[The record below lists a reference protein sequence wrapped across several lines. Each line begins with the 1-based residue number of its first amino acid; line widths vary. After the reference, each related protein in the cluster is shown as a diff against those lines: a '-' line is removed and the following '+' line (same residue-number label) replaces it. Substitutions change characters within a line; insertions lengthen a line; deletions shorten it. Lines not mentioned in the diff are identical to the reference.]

1 MSRFCVIPSRVIED
15 DRMRSM
21 THLRVLLAI
30 GQHSD
35 KNGWSKPSLKRIGEL
50 VGGKESPLSKSR
62 VSHIIHNL
70 EAWGYLTRNAQAR
83 GDGGQTSNLYRVIF
97 DCGDPEPCPLDPV
110 PDEATTPFGTGEPPV
125 VHHATPVANYA
136 TPVASH
142 EAQPPVAPHE
152 AQPHK
157 NNPIE
162 QRKEKTTVDQQAKQ
176 PAADA
181 VVPAGADTV
190 DQVRKP
196 RLDPQL
202 LLDLFHEHCPTL
214 PKVRLLTDSRKQAMR
229 SRWVQVSR
237 DMGRYDTGDVQA
249 GLEWWGRFFRAVHN
263 SDFLSGRN
271 GAWTGCGFDWLM
283 KQANFAKVVDGNYR
297 NDRVGGEG

>member
-1 MSRFCVIPSRVIED
+1 MSRFCVIPSRVMED

-21 THLRVLLAI
+21 AHLRVLMAI
-30 GQHSD
+30 GNHSD
-35 KNGWSKPSLKRIGEL
+35 KNGWSRPSLKRIGVL
-50 VGGKESPLSKSR
+50 AGKKDKPLSKPY
-62 VSHIIHNL
+62 VSEIISDL
-70 EAWGYLTRNAQAR
+70 EAWGYLTRNAQTR
-83 GDGGQTSNLYRVIF
+83 DDGGQTSNLYRVIF

-110 PDEATTPFGTGEPPV
+110 PDGADPHSVSQTPPFGMSEPPV
-125 VHHATPVANYA
+125 RPHRN
-136 TPVASH
+136 
-142 EAQPPVAPHE
+142 EPPVRSHGTE
-152 AQPHK
+152 PHK

-181 VVPAGADTV
+181 VVPADADTADKV
-190 DQVRKP
+190 HKP
-196 RLDPQL
+196 RLDPQR

-297 NDRVGGEG
+297 NDRAGGEG

>member
-1 MSRFCVIPSRVIED
+1 MED

-21 THLRVLLAI
+21 AHLRVLMAI
-30 GQHSD
+30 GNHSD
-35 KNGWSKPSLKRIGEL
+35 KNGWSRPSLKRIGVL
-50 VGGKESPLSKSR
+50 AGKKDKPLSKPY
-62 VSHIIHNL
+62 VSEIISDL
-70 EAWGYLTRNAQAR
+70 EAWGYLTRNAQTR
-83 GDGGQTSNLYRVIF
+83 DDGGQTSNLYRVIF

-110 PDEATTPFGTGEPPV
+110 PDGADPHSVSQNPPFGMSEPPV
-125 VHHATPVANYA
+125 WPHRN
-136 TPVASH
+136 
-142 EAQPPVAPHE
+142 EPPVRSHGTE
-152 AQPHK
+152 PHK

-181 VVPAGADTV
+181 VVPADADTADKV
-190 DQVRKP
+190 HKP
-196 RLDPQL
+196 RLDPQR

-263 SDFLSGRN
+263 
-271 GAWTGCGFDWLM
+271 
-283 KQANFAKVVDGNYR
+283 
-297 NDRVGGEG
+297 